1 MLLNMTI
8 ANFKSVKS
16 PQTISFQAVKD
27 SRLPA
32 SKVVSVND
40 RLDVIKTCAII
51 GPNGAGKSSFV
62 RALEV
67 LKRIVMAADGPENPL
82 QGTLTGTTFA
92 YGIDKATPATI
103 QIEVLLNKGDGSDE
117 NPTTIARY
125 TLKANKE
132 RIYEESLY
140 YIINNSKKLMFER
153 TLGEEL
159 GQYDYRFGKLYRGE
173 KKRQAAKLPENRTF
187 LAGSA
192 RKGGQTS
199 LELYTWFEKTL
210 HILPMGVSSK
220 AEAYACEMLK
230 AHPGWGEQILNYFWA
245 LDITD
250 INRIEVRTN
259 DKGED
264 HLRFTHI
271 YVNDKKAE
279 GYASMFAGE
288 SLSLRRLVV
297 IGFAFFEAFITEK
310 TLLIDDFGQLL
321 HPDVLCHLVEIFE
334 NCDKQSQMLVVDCN
348 PSLLREGLLRR
359 DAIWFAQKDQESST
373 VYYSLSDFKGARGR
387 ITTQQRYIQG
397 AFGSLPIISEFWFT
411 HDGTPVEPEKK
422 EEVSDENA

>member
-16 PQTISFQAVKD
+16 PQTISFEAVKD

-32 SKVVSVND
+32 SKVIGIND
-40 RLDVIKTCAII
+40 RLNVIKTSAII

-67 LKRIVMAADGPENPL
+67 LKRIVMAEDGPENPL
-82 QGTLTGTTFA
+82 QGALTGTTFA

-103 QIEVLLNKGDGSDE
+103 SIEVLLDKGEEGNE
-117 NPTTIARY
+117 EKPTVIAVY

-132 RIYEESLY
+132 RISEESLY
-140 YIINNSKKLMFER
+140 YIIGGSRKLMFER
-153 TLGEEL
+153 LLTDD
-159 GQYDYRFGKLYRGE
+159 GQYAYRFGKYYRGE

-199 LELYTWFEKTL
+199 LELYTWIDRNL
-210 HILPMGVSSK
+210 NILPMGVSSK
-220 AEAYACEMLK
+220 AEAFACQLLK
-230 AHPGWGEQILNYFWA
+230 AHPGWGEQILNYLWA

-279 GYASMFAGE
+279 GYANMFAGE

-297 IGFAFFEAFITEK
+297 IGFAFFEAFITGR
-310 TLLIDDFGQLL
+310 TLVIDDFGQLL
-321 HPDVLCHLVEIFE
+321 HPDLLCHLVEIFE
-334 NCDKQSQMLVVDCN
+334 NCDKESQLLVVDCN

-359 DAIWFAQKDQESST
+359 DAVWFAQKDQESST
-373 VYYSLSDFKGARGR
+373 IYYSLSDFKGARGR
-387 ITTQQRYIQG
+387 ISTSQRYMQG
-397 AFGSLPIISEFWFT
+397 AFGSLPIISEFWFV
-411 HDGTPVEPEKK
+411 HDGTPAEPEK
-422 EEVSDENA
+422 EATDENA

>member
-16 PQTISFQAVKD
+16 PQTISFQAVRD
-27 SRLPA
+27 SRLSE
-32 SKVVSVND
+32 SKVVAVND
-40 RLDVIKTCAII
+40 KLSVIKTSAII

-67 LKRIVMAADGPENPL
+67 LKRIVMAPDGPENPL
-82 QGTLTGTTFA
+82 QSALTGTTFA

-103 QIEVLLNKGDGSDE
+103 AIDVLLDKGDGTEEHPSV
-117 NPTTIARY
+117 IAKY
-125 TLKANKE
+125 TLRANKE
-132 RIYEESLY
+132 RIFEESLY
-140 YIINNSKKLMFER
+140 YVLGSSKKLMFER
-153 TLGEEL
+153 LLSDDGT
-159 GQYDYRFGKLYRGE
+159 YSYRFGKLYRGE

-199 LELYTWFEKTL
+199 LELYTWFEKKL
-210 HILPMGVSSK
+210 HILPMGVSTK

-230 AHPGWGEQILNYFWA
+230 AHPGWGEQILNYLWA
-245 LDITD
+245 VDITD
-250 INRIEVRTN
+250 ISRIEVRAN
-259 DKGED
+259 DKGEE

-279 GYASMFAGE
+279 GYANMFSGE

-297 IGFAFFEAFITEK
+297 LGFAFFEAFITEK
-310 TLLIDDFGQLL
+310 VLVIDDFGQLL

-359 DAIWFAQKDQESST
+359 DAVWFAQKDQESST
-373 VYYSLSDFKGARGR
+373 VYYSLSDFKGAKGR
-387 ITTQQRYIQG
+387 IPASQRYMQG
-397 AFGSLPIISEFWFT
+397 AYGSLPIISEFWFV
-411 HDGTPVEPEKK
+411 HDGTPVEPEVK
-422 EEVSDENA
+422 EVTDENA

>member
-32 SKVVSVND
+32 SKVIEINE
-40 RLDVIKTCAII
+40 RLNVIKTSAII

-67 LKRIVMAADGPENPL
+67 LKRIVMAEDNAENPL
-82 QGTLTGTTFA
+82 QGALTGTTFA

-103 QIEVLLNKGDGSDE
+103 SIEVLLDKGEPGNDE
-117 NPTTIARY
+117 KPLTIAVY

-132 RIYEESLY
+132 KIYEESLY
-140 YIINNSKKLMFER
+140 YILNNSRKLMFQR
-153 TLGEEL
+153 VLQDD
-159 GQYDYRFGKLYRGE
+159 GQYAYRFGKNYRGE

-187 LAGSA
+187 LAG
-192 RKGGQTS
+192 KN
-199 LELYTWFEKTL
+199 L
-210 HILPMGVSSK
+210 HILPMGVSTK

-230 AHPGWGEQILNYFWA
+230 AHPGWGEQILNYLWA

-297 IGFAFFEAFITEK
+297 MGFAFFEAFITGK
-310 TLLIDDFGQLL
+310 TLVIDDFGQLL

-334 NCDKQSQMLVVDCN
+334 NCDKESQLLVVDCN

-387 ITTQQRYIQG
+387 VTTAQRYIQG

-411 HDGTPVEPEKK
+411 HDGTPVEPEK
-422 EEVSDENA
+422 EEVSNENA

>member
-16 PQTISFQAVKD
+16 PQTISFEAVKD

-32 SKVVSVND
+32 SKVMEIND
-40 RLDVIKTCAII
+40 RLNIIKTSAII

-67 LKRIVMAADGPENPL
+67 LKRIVMAEDGPENPL
-82 QGTLTGTTFA
+82 QGALTGTTFA

-103 QIEVLLNKGDGSDE
+103 SIEVLLDKGEEGNEEKPSI
-117 NPTTIARY
+117 IAIY

-132 RIYEESLY
+132 KIFEESLY
-140 YIINNSKKLMFER
+140 YLINNSKKLMFER
-153 TLGEEL
+153 ILTDDG
-159 GQYDYRFGKLYRGE
+159 YSYRFGKYYRGE

-210 HILPMGVSSK
+210 HILPMGVSTK

-230 AHPGWGEQILNYFWA
+230 AHPGWGEQILNYLWA
-245 LDITD
+245 VDITD
-250 INRIEVRTN
+250 ISRIEVKTN

-271 YVNDKKAE
+271 YVNDKRAE
-279 GYASMFAGE
+279 GYANMFAGE

-297 IGFAFFEAFITEK
+297 LGFAFFEAFITQK
-310 TLLIDDFGQLL
+310 VLVIDDFGQLL
-321 HPDVLCHLVEIFE
+321 HPNVLCHLVEIFE
-334 NCDKQSQMLVVDCN
+334 NCDKESQMLVVDCN
-348 PSLLREGLLRR
+348 PSLLRDGLLRR
-359 DAIWFAQKDQESST
+359 DAVWFAQKDQESST
-373 VYYSLSDFKGARGR
+373 VYYSLSDFKGAKGR
-387 ITTQQRYIQG
+387 IPTSQRYMQG
-397 AFGSLPIISEFWFT
+397 AYGSLPIISEFWFV
-411 HDGTPVEPEKK
+411 HDGTPVEAEKK
-422 EEVSDENA
+422 EEVTDENA